1 MRKKLL
7 VISLVLLAAVLLS
20 ACTGQARANTWPGL
34 AADENMA
41 YLSHINLV
49 YGIKMKDGTEAWR
62 FSDKDDNKALF
73 YAQPA
78 LTPDGL
84 VVVGSA
90 AGKYKLYALD
100 PQNTSVEDDSSHPAV
115 KWTFTGAESPWS
127 AAPLVVDNLLFAPN
141 SDGNLYVLDL
151 NDGQI
156 QKQPVKVVPL
166 GGQLWAQPV
175 TDGERVFVSSIE
187 HTVSA
192 IDIKT
197 FDVIW
202 QDNVNAAVPGSPA
215 IGSDGM
221 LYVGSLASELEQFDP
236 KTGNHKSVLDAKNW
250 IWGAPTVSGES
261 LYFGDLDGYLYSYNT
276 ADDVLNW
283 SIQPDSSND
292 ESRSITANV
301 FAGEDIIV
309 VATESGNIYAVDEAG
324 AILWPKDVG
333 GKIYTTPVA
342 AGDLFLVAPLETD
355 FFLTALDKQGRQVWN
370 FAPER

>member
-1 MRKKLL
+1 
-7 VISLVLLAAVLLS
+7 
-20 ACTGQARANTWPGL
+20 
-34 AADENMA
+34 
-41 YLSHINLV
+41 
-49 YGIKMKDGTEAWR
+49 
-62 FSDKDDNKALF
+62 
-73 YAQPA
+73 
-78 LTPDGL
+78 
-84 VVVGSA
+84 
-90 AGKYKLYALD
+90 
-100 PQNTSVEDDSSHPAV
+100 
-115 KWTFTGAESPWS
+115 
-127 AAPLVVDNLLFAPN
+127 
-141 SDGNLYVLDL
+141 
-151 NDGQI
+151 
-156 QKQPVKVVPL
+156 
-166 GGQLWAQPV
+166 
-175 TDGERVFVSSIE
+175 
-187 HTVSA
+187 
-192 IDIKT
+192 
-197 FDVIW
+197 
-202 QDNVNAAVPGSPA
+202 
-215 IGSDGM
+215 M

-276 ADDVLNW
+276 ADGVLNW
-283 SIQPDSSND
+283 SIQPDTSND